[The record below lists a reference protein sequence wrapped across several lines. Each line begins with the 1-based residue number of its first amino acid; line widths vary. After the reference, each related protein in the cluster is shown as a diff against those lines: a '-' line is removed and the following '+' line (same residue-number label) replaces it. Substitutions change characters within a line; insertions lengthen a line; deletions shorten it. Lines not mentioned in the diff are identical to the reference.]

1 MRCSKSKK
9 PGWVF
14 LTLLWGM
21 SLLLF
26 SVPPAVAQEPPE
38 NIEAQIPE
46 LINHLKSK
54 DESLRVEASNKLAA
68 IGKPAVPALIGVLTE
83 KESAPVAIFILGR
96 IGVGAKE
103 AIPTLSK
110 TLKQHEDKNIRARAA
125 EALGKIGPETFL
137 LIVPGLKDKEAVVRL
152 RSVQALGR
160 IGPPA
165 EPVLSAVVDRLQDED
180 EGVRTEAQK
189 AVERIGKAQ
198 Q

>member
-1 MRCSKSKK
+1 MRCLKGKK
-9 PGWVF
+9 PGKVF
-14 LTLLWGM
+14 LTLLWTM

-26 SVPPAVAQEPPE
+26 SVSPTVAQEPPE
-38 NIEAQIPE
+38 NVEAQIPE

-68 IGKPAVPALIGVLTE
+68 IGKPAVPALLGVLTE
-83 KESAPVAIFILGR
+83 KEAAPVAIFILGR
-96 IGVGAKE
+96 IGAGAKE

-110 TLKQHEDKNIRARAA
+110 TLKQHEDKNVRARAA

-165 EPVLSAVVDRLQDED
+165 EPVLSSVVDRLQDED